1 MDILIVAL
9 YFSVVMFVALRGKQG
24 SDTTIDDYF
33 LGSRN
38 LKWYSIAFS
47 TIATNVHGYQFL
59 GMMGSAYLFGLAQ
72 ANFEINAIQGL
83 WMAAFIFVPL
93 YLKDKVVT
101 ISQFIKNK
109 LGNTVSLTYSI
120 ANIVMFAFLGIG
132 IALMWGAYVAE
143 LVFQEELLFLSED
156 RLTRLI
162 ILILFLGVFSA
173 IYTYFGGLAAVVKT
187 DIIQF
192 LILTFGGILILIVSV
207 KKLGGFGQLYEKT
220 PELMHLHLPADHP
233 QLPWIGMLG
242 LLFLNI
248 NYWCANQAVIQRS
261 LAARSLKD
269 AQTGLM
275 VGGIMKYLMA
285 LIVIIP
291 GIALA
296 GILGPEALAEEPDKA
311 FSYIVTHFLPTGLR
325 GILLCAIFAS
335 LMSTI
340 DSVFNSLATL
350 FSIDI
355 YKGILKKNATD
366 QQVVAVGR
374 KTILVGLITGCI
386 TAIFLISYKIS
397 NAESAFTHALNDLR
411 YIFNTG
417 FVVIICVAAL
427 LLMPNKKLALLGF
440 ASTLPINLV
449 TRWLFPDLNYLIRA
463 LLIIVLGLLIV
474 AIPTIAKNGLKPW
487 REFLQF
493 GDDKV
498 KWFGFGLIVSLIACH
513 VIFH

>member
-1 MDILIVAL
+1 MDLVVVGI
-9 YFSVVMFVALRGKQG
+9 YFVLVMVIALRGRQDK
-24 SDTTIDDYF
+24 DATIDDYF

-38 LKWYSIAFS
+38 LRWYSIAFS

-109 LGNTVSLTYSI
+109 LGKTVSLTYSI

-143 LVFQEELLFLSED
+143 LVFQDELLFISSN

-162 ILILFLGVFSA
+162 VLIIFLGVFSA
-173 IYTYFGGLAAVVKT
+173 IYTYFGGLAAVVRT
-187 DIIQF
+187 DILQF
-192 LILTFGGILILIVSV
+192 GILTLGGIMILWVSI
-207 KKLGGFGQLYEKT
+207 KRLGGFEQLYEKT
-220 PELMHLHLPADHP
+220 PDLMHLHLPIDHP
-233 QLPWIGMLG
+233 QLPWLGMLG
-242 LLFLNI
+242 LFFLNI
-248 NYWCANQAVIQRS
+248 NYWCANQSVIQRS

-275 VGGIMKYLMA
+275 IGGVMKYLMA

-296 GILGPEALAEEPDKA
+296 GILGPEALANEPDQA
-311 FSYIVTHFLPTGLR
+311 FSYIVTNFLPTGLR
-325 GILLCAIFAS
+325 GIMLCAIFAS

-355 YKGILKKNATD
+355 YKGILKKDATD
-366 QQVVAVGR
+366 QQVVATGR
-374 KTILVGLITGCI
+374 KTILVGLFTGII
-386 TAIFLISYKIS
+386 TAVFLISYKIS

-417 FVVIICVAAL
+417 FVVIICVAVFL
-427 LLMPNKKLALLGF
+427 VFPKKKLALIGF
-440 ASTLPINLV
+440 MATLPVNLI
-449 TRWLFPDLNYLIRA
+449 TRWLYPDMNYLIRA
-463 LLIIVLGLLIV
+463 LIIICIGILLV
-474 AIPTIAKNGLKPW
+474 AVPTMAKNGFKPIH
-487 REFLQF
+487 EYVQF
-493 GDDKV
+493 GSKQV
-498 KWFGFGLIVSLIACH
+498 KWFGFGLLLSLLLCH
-513 VIFH
+513 IIFH

>member
-1 MDILIVAL
+1 MDILIVGL
-9 YFSVVMFVALRGKQG
+9 YFTIVMVVALRGKQG
-24 SDTTIDDYF
+24 TDATIDDYF
-33 LGSRN
+33 LGSRS

-101 ISQFIKNK
+101 ITQFIKKK
-109 LGNTVSLTYSI
+109 LGRTVSLTYSI

-143 LVFQEELLFLSED
+143 LVFQKELLFLSEN
-156 RLTRLI
+156 RLTRLV
-162 ILILFLGVFSA
+162 ILIVFLGVFSA

-187 DIIQF
+187 DIVQF
-192 LILTFGGILILIVSV
+192 LILTLGGIMILVVSIQ
-207 KKLGGFGQLYEKT
+207 KLGGFGQLYEKT

-261 LAARSLKD
+261 LAAKSLKD

-296 GILGPEALAEEPDKA
+296 GILGPEALAQEPDQA
-311 FSYIVTHFLPTGLR
+311 FSYIVTHFLPSGLR

-355 YKGILKKNATD
+355 YKGILNKTASD
-366 QQVVAVGR
+366 QKVVAVGR
-374 KTILVGLITGCI
+374 KTIIVGLVTGI
-386 TAIFLISYKIS
+386 VTAIFLISYKIS
-397 NAESAFTHALNDLR
+397 NSESAFTHALNDLR

-427 LLMPNKKLALLGF
+427 LLFPNKKLALVGF
-440 ASTLPINLV
+440 VATLPINFIS
-449 TRWLFPDLNYLIRA
+449 RWLYPDMNYLIRA
-463 LLIIVLGLLIV
+463 LLIIVLGILII
-474 AIPTIAKNGLKPW
+474 AIPTMIKNGLKPW
-487 REFLQF
+487 KEFVIF
-493 GDDKV
+493 GDPKV
-498 KWFGFGLIVSLIACH
+498 KWFGFALLLSFVACH
-513 VIFH
+513 FIWH

>member
-1 MDILIVAL
+1 MDIAIVGI
-9 YFSVVMFVALRGKQG
+9 YFLLVMIIALRGKQ
-24 SDTTIDDYF
+24 DKNATIDDYF

-93 YLKDKVVT
+93 YLKDRVVT
-101 ISQFIKNK
+101 ISQFIKNR
-109 LGNTVSLTYSI
+109 LGSTVSRVYSI

-143 LVFQEELLFLSED
+143 LVFQEELLFLSDD

-162 ILILFLGVFSA
+162 ILIVFLGVFSA

-187 DIIQF
+187 DILQF
-192 LILTFGGILILIVSV
+192 GILTLGGIMILWVSV
-207 KKLGGFGQLYEKT
+207 SKLGGFDQLYEKT

-233 QLPWIGMLG
+233 QLPWVGMLG
-242 LLFLNI
+242 LFFLNI
-248 NYWCANQAVIQRS
+248 NYWCANQAVVQRS

-275 VGGIMKYLMA
+275 VGGVMKYLMA

-296 GILGPEALAEEPDKA
+296 GILGPDALANEPDKA
-311 FSYIVTHFLPTGLR
+311 FSYIVTHFLPSGLR
-325 GILLCAIFAS
+325 GIMLCAIFAS

-355 YKGILKKNATD
+355 YKGILKKDATD

-374 KTILVGLITGCI
+374 KTILTGLFTGII

-417 FVVIICVAAL
+417 FVVIICVAAFL
-427 LLMPNKKLALLGF
+427 IFPKKKLALLGF
-440 ASTLPINLV
+440 VATLPINLL
-449 TRWLFPDLNYLIRA
+449 TRWLYPDMNYLIRA
-463 LLIIVLGLLIV
+463 LIIIVLGILIV
-474 AIPTIAKNGLKPW
+474 ALPTILKNGFKSTKD
-487 REFLQF
+487 FVQF
-493 GDDKV
+493 GNQQV
-498 KWFGFGLIVSLIACH
+498 KWFGIGLLLSLALCH
-513 VIFH
+513 VVWH

>member
-1 MDILIVAL
+1 MDIVIVAL
-9 YFSVVMFVALRGKQG
+9 YFAVVMFVALRGKQG
-24 SDTTIDDYF
+24 SEATIDDYF

-109 LGNTVSLTYSI
+109 LGKTVSLTYSI
-120 ANIVMFAFLGIG
+120 ANIIMFAFLGIG

-143 LVFQEELLFLSED
+143 LVFQDELLFLGED
-156 RLTRLI
+156 RLTRLV
-162 ILILFLGVFSA
+162 ILIVFLGVFSA

-187 DIIQF
+187 DIVQF
-192 LILTFGGILILIVSV
+192 LILTIGGIMILVVSLQ
-207 KKLGGFGQLYEKT
+207 KLGGFGQLYEKT
-220 PELMHLHLPADHP
+220 PELMHLHLPTKHP

-242 LLFLNI
+242 LLLLNI

-261 LAARSLKD
+261 LAAKSLKD

-296 GILGPEALAEEPDKA
+296 GILGPEALAEEPDRA
-311 FSYIVTHFLPTGLR
+311 FSYIVTNFLPAGLR

-355 YKGILKKNATD
+355 YKGILNKKASD
-366 QQVVAVGR
+366 QEVVAVGR
-374 KTILVGLITGCI
+374 KTIIAGLFTGI
-386 TAIFLISYKIS
+386 LTAIFLIAYKIS
-397 NAESAFTHALNDLR
+397 NADSAFTHALNDLR

-427 LLMPNKKLALLGF
+427 LLFPNRKLALFGF
-440 ASTLPINLV
+440 VATLPINLLS
-449 TRWLFPDLNYLIRA
+449 RWLFPDLNYLIRA
-463 LLIIVLGLLIV
+463 LLIVLLGILIV
-474 AIPTIAKNGLKPW
+474 AIPTIYKNGLKPW
-487 REFLQF
+487 QEFVRF
-493 GDDKV
+493 GNRKV
-498 KWFGFGLIVSLIACH
+498 KWFGFGLLLSLAACH
-513 VIFH
+513 FIWH

>member
-9 YFSVVMFVALRGKQG
+9 YFTIVMVVALRGKQG
-24 SDTTIDDYF
+24 NDATIDDYF
-33 LGSRN
+33 LGSRS

-93 YLKDKVVT
+93 YLKDRVVT
-101 ISQFIKNK
+101 ISEFIKNK
-109 LGNTVSLTYSI
+109 LGRTVSLTYSI

-143 LVFQEELLFLSED
+143 LVFQKELLFLSEN
-156 RLTRLI
+156 RLTRLV
-162 ILILFLGVFSA
+162 ILIIFLGVFSA

-187 DIIQF
+187 DIVQF
-192 LILTFGGILILIVSV
+192 LILTIGGIMILVVSIQ
-207 KKLGGFGQLYEKT
+207 KLGGFGQLYEKT

-233 QLPWIGMLG
+233 QLPWIGMIG

-275 VGGIMKYLMA
+275 VGGLMKYLMA
-285 LIVIIP
+285 FIVIVP

-296 GILGPEALAEEPDKA
+296 GILGPEALANEPDQA
-311 FSYIVTHFLPTGLR
+311 FSYIVTNFLPSGLR

-355 YKGILKKNATD
+355 YKGILRKEATD

-374 KTILVGLITGCI
+374 KTILVGLFTGII

-397 NAESAFTHALNDLR
+397 NSESAFTHALNDLR

-417 FVVIICVAAL
+417 FVVIICIAAL
-427 LLMPNKKLALLGF
+427 LLLPNRRLALFGF
-440 ASTLPINLV
+440 ISTLPINLIS
-449 TRWLFPDLNYLIRA
+449 RWLYPDMNYLIRA
-463 LLIIVLGLLIV
+463 LIIIVLAILIV
-474 AIPTIAKNGLKPW
+474 AIPTIVKNGFKPW
-487 REFLQF
+487 REFIQF
-493 GDDKV
+493 GDKKV
-498 KWFGFGLIVSLIACH
+498 KWFGFGLLVSLISCH
-513 VIFH
+513 FIWH

>member
-1 MDILIVAL
+1 MDILIVAF
-9 YFSVVMFVALRGKQG
+9 YFLVVMIVALRGKQG
-24 SDTTIDDYF
+24 KDATIEDYF
-33 LGSRN
+33 LGSRK
-38 LKWYSIAFS
+38 LKWYSVAFS

-93 YLKDKVVT
+93 YLKDRVVT

-109 LGNTVSLTYSI
+109 LGKTVSLTYSI
-120 ANIVMFAFLGIG
+120 ANIIMFAFLGIG

-143 LVFQEELLFLSED
+143 LVFQQELLFLSEN
-156 RLTRLI
+156 RLTRLV
-162 ILILFLGVFSA
+162 ILIVFLGVFSA
-173 IYTYFGGLAAVVKT
+173 IYTYFGGLAAVVRT

-192 LILTFGGILILIVSV
+192 FILTCGGIMILVVSLQ
-207 KKLGGFGQLYEKT
+207 KLGGFGELYAKT
-220 PELMHLHLPADHP
+220 PELMHLHLSADHP
-233 QLPWIGMLG
+233 QLPWVGMLG
-242 LLFLNI
+242 LFFLNI

-261 LAARSLKD
+261 LGAKSLKD

-275 VGGIMKYLMA
+275 VGGVMKYLMA
-285 LIVIIP
+285 FIIIIP

-296 GILGPEALAEEPDKA
+296 GILGPEALAEEPDQA
-311 FSYIVTHFLPTGLR
+311 FAYIVTNFLPAGLR
-325 GILLCAIFAS
+325 GVLLCAIFAS

-355 YKGILKKNATD
+355 YKGVLRKKATD

-374 KTILVGLITGCI
+374 KTIVVGLLTGI
-386 TAIFLISYKIS
+386 LTAIFLISYKNT

-417 FVVIICVAAL
+417 FVVIICIAAML
-427 LLMPNKKLALLGF
+427 LLPNKKLALVGF
-440 ASTLPINLV
+440 VATLPINLIS
-449 TRWLFPDLNYLIRA
+449 RWVYPEMNYLIRA
-463 LLIIVLGLLIV
+463 LLIIVLALLIV
-474 AIPTIAKNGLKPW
+474 AIPTLLKNGPKPL
-487 REFLQF
+487 REFVTF
-493 GDDKV
+493 GDAKA
-498 KWFGFGLIVSLIACH
+498 KWLGFGLLLSLLACH
-513 VIFH
+513 IIFH

>member
-1 MDILIVAL
+1 MDIAIVGFYFAL
-9 YFSVVMFVALRGKQG
+9 VMIIALRGRQD
-24 SDTTIDDYF
+24 SNATIDDYF

-101 ISQFIKNK
+101 ISQFIKNR
-109 LGNTVSLTYSI
+109 LGKTVSLTYSI
-120 ANIVMFAFLGIG
+120 ANIGMFAFLGIG

-143 LVFQEELLFLSED
+143 LVFQDELLFISQD
-156 RLTRLI
+156 RFIRLVV
-162 ILILFLGVFSA
+162 LIVFLGVFSA
-173 IYTYFGGLAAVVKT
+173 IYTYFGGLAAVVRT
-187 DIIQF
+187 DVLQF
-192 LILTFGGILILIVSV
+192 AILTLGGILILWVSI
-207 KKLGGFGQLYEKT
+207 KKLGGFGELYEKT

-242 LLFLNI
+242 LFFLNI
-248 NYWCANQAVIQRS
+248 NYWCANQAVVQRS
-261 LAARSLKD
+261 LGARSLKD

-275 VGGIMKYLMA
+275 LGGIMKYLMA

-296 GILGPEALAEEPDKA
+296 GILGPEALAKEPDQA
-311 FSYIVTHFLPTGLR
+311 FSYIVTHFLPSGLR

-350 FSIDI
+350 FSIDV
-355 YKGILKKNATD
+355 YKGVLKKEATD
-366 QQVVAVGR
+366 QEVVGVGR
-374 KTILVGLITGCI
+374 KTILVGLFTGI
-386 TAIFLISYKIS
+386 ATAIYLISYKIT
-397 NAESAFTHALNDLR
+397 NAESAFTHALNDMR
-411 YIFNTG
+411 YVFNTG
-417 FVVIICVAAL
+417 FVVIICVAAFL
-427 LLMPNKKLALLGF
+427 VFPKKKLALLGF
-440 ASTLPINLV
+440 VSTLPINVLS
-449 TRWLFPDLNYLIRA
+449 RWAYPEMNYLIRA
-463 LLIIVLGLLIV
+463 LLIIVIGILIV
-474 AIPTIAKNGLKPW
+474 AIPTIYRNGWKPW
-487 REFLQF
+487 REYIEF
-493 GDDKV
+493 GDQKV
-498 KWFGFGLIVSLIACH
+498 KWFGFGLLLSLAICH
-513 VIFH
+513 FVFH

>member
-1 MDILIVAL
+1 MDIAIVAF
-9 YFSVVMFVALRGKQG
+9 YFAFVMFVALRGKQG
-24 SDTTIDDYF
+24 KDATIDDYF

-93 YLKDKVVT
+93 YLKDRVVT
-101 ISQFIKNK
+101 ISQFIKNR
-109 LGNTVSLTYSI
+109 LGKTVALTYSI
-120 ANIVMFAFLGIG
+120 ANIGMLAFLGIG

-143 LVFQEELLFLSED
+143 LVFQEELLFLSEN

-162 ILILFLGVFSA
+162 LLIVFLGVFSA

-192 LILTFGGILILIVSV
+192 LILTIGGLLILVVSIS
-207 KKLGGFGQLYEKT
+207 KLGGWDQLYEKT
-220 PELMHLHLPADHP
+220 PDLMHLHLPADHP
-233 QLPWIGMLG
+233 QLPWLGMLG
-242 LLFLNI
+242 LFFLNI
-248 NYWCANQAVIQRS
+248 NYWCANQVVIQRS

-269 AQTGLM
+269 AQTGLL

-296 GILGPEALAEEPDKA
+296 GILGPEALAEEPDQA
-311 FSYIVTHFLPTGLR
+311 FSYIVTHFLPSGLR

-355 YKGILKKNATD
+355 YKGVLKKNATD
-366 QQVVAVGR
+366 QKVVAVGR
-374 KTILVGLITGCI
+374 KTILVGLVTGI
-386 TAIFLISYKIS
+386 GTAILLVAFKIE
-397 NAESAFTHALNDLR
+397 NAATAFTHALNDLR

-417 FVVIICVAAL
+417 FVVIICIAAFL
-427 LLMPNKKLALLGF
+427 VFPNKKLALFGF
-440 ASTLPINLV
+440 VVTLPINLLS
-449 TRWLFPDLNYLIRA
+449 RWLFPDMNYLIRA
-463 LLIIVLGLLIV
+463 LLIISLALLIV
-474 AIPTIAKNGLKPW
+474 VIPTVLKNGWKPTK
-487 REFLQF
+487 EYITF
-493 GDDKV
+493 GDKKV
-498 KWFGFGLIVSLIACH
+498 KWYGFGLLLSLVICH
-513 VIFH
+513 ILWH